1 VTVSNGQ
8 KSDARISHSL
18 PLILSTYTGFFAL
31 RRLFFSTE
39 LPAGA
44 TRVEWTC
51 RCGHISYDDFPS
63 SPETTKALEDG
74 LHRCRILR
82 RVVITSQRPS
92 LLYEWLLSIRNIILG
107 PFRQHVST
115 NSSNPGSSSSEP
127 LEVSSA
133 NSQGIASG
141 SNLQPLGDS
150 GDVGTT
156 RPSLRKQRKV
166 IESKPAEVGRKRI
179 LHVCV
184 DIGRGTCLEVIEVVG
199 QGPNIT
205 CDQELARQLKIIHV
219 GKWPIK
225 YGLFL
230 KLRAIRFVE
239 VSP

>member
-1 VTVSNGQ
+1 M
-8 KSDARISHSL
+8 DLSL
-18 PLILSTYTGFFAL
+18 
-31 RRLFFSTE
+31 
-39 LPAGA
+39 
-44 TRVEWTC
+44 
-51 RCGHISYDDFPS
+51 GHISYYDFPS

-115 NSSNPGSSSSEP
+115 DSSNPGSSSSEP

-141 SNLQPLGDS
+141 SNLQPFDDS

-166 IESKPAEVGRKRI
+166 IESKPVEVDRKRI

-199 QGPNIT
+199 QYPSRRNIM
-205 CDQELARQLKIIHV
+205 CDQELARQLKIIHE
-219 GKWPIK
+219 GMWPIK

-230 KLRAIRFVE
+230 KLRAIQFVE